1 LIGDASKEGDAK
13 KAIFE
18 STQLALKLQKGKTL
32 SFLFQIMK
40 IASSLKKY
48 VRMYFT
54 IREEE
59 ICH

>member
-1 LIGDASKEGDAK
+1 VGDAK